1 MQSWEDVK
9 RSVERR
15 EDARLERSLAEAE
28 VIEGHVAPGFYMMQ
42 RTRPY
47 LEVLGG
53 IVVGL
58 YASLMTLAFNYVLF
72 VWLLH
77 VNFDR

>member
-9 RSVERR
+9 RSVELR

-28 VIEGHVAPGFYMMQ
+28 LTEGHVARGFYMMQ
-42 RTRPY
+42 RARPY

-53 IVVGL
+53 MVVGL
-58 YASLMTLAFNYVLF
+58 YASLMTLAFNYLLF

-77 VNFDR
+77 INFDR